1 MKSSS
6 LNCTLQA
13 GEGLPLFLEQSSP
26 LGAAARR
33 APLCQA
39 PLAPVHTEQQHLIR
53 GSLLSAE
60 PLAAAP
66 WGQKEK
72 SVLTSFFRVE
82 SHFFVLT
89 ELNQLFLAQHTS
101 KSGTSQLLS
110 ETINANHLWF
120 VRIRVPSPSCTAGS
134 TDAFKTITIV
144 IYI

>member
-13 GEGLPLFLEQSSP
+13 GEALPHFWNNP
-26 LGAAARR
+26 PRGTAARL

-39 PLAPVHTEQQHLIR
+39 PSAPAHTEQQHLIQ

-72 SVLTSFFRVE
+72 SVLTSFFRVK

-89 ELNQLFLAQHTS
+89 ELNQLFLAHNTC
-101 KSGTSQLLS
+101 KPGASQLLS
-110 ETINANHLWF
+110 EIINANHLWF
-120 VRIRVPSPSCTAGS
+120 VCIRVCSPSRTAGS
-134 TDAFKTITIV
+134 TYAFKTITIV
-144 IYI
+144 I